1 MWITF
6 KDKINSDEKI
16 WSEDKKTY
24 SMGKQIVTR
33 KINSDKIEGII
44 FYEEKIE
51 LYPPSRFEEDYVIYD
66 IVKDLNENFE
76 EIKAKLM
83 GL

>member
-6 KDKINSDEKI
+6 KDKINNDEKI

-51 LYPPSRFEEDYVIYD
+51 LYPTIEEAFYTIDKV
-66 IVKDLNENFE
+66 LNKNFE
-76 EIKAKLM
+76 EIKQKLM
-83 GL
+83 EL